1 MWKNPKPT
9 VDTIIEIDSKIV
21 LIRRKNPPFGWAL
34 PGGFVDYGES
44 LEAAAVR
51 ESYEETGLKVTLK
64 ELLYVYSDPARDS
77 REHNISAVYT
87 AEASGSPTAGDDAA
101 DAQLF
106 SLSDL
111 PELVFDH
118 AQIVADYARFAATGV
133 RPKP

>member
-1 MWKNPKPT
+1 MILILIQTPGKLLKGVFPLKSENGMPR
-9 VDTIIEIDSKIV
+9 VSLGV
-21 LIRRKNPPFGWAL
+21 LSP
-34 PGGFVDYGES
+34 
-44 LEAAAVR
+44 
-51 ESYEETGLKVTLK
+51 LKVTLK